1 VVDSC
6 DKYGTDIL
14 AYSPLQQ
21 GLLTGKFHVPS
32 DVPEGRRRTKLF
44 SSKSTD
50 LSRHGQMGAEDQTF
64 AAIDAIRAV
73 CDATGE
79 KMSST
84 ALSWLIAQK
93 RVASVIV
100 GASKPEQMEEN
111 CRLFEI
117 KAENMAKLNAATD
130 KLKEHFGEDP
140 DLWAKE
146 TRIR

>member
-1 VVDSC
+1 
-6 DKYGTDIL
+6 
-14 AYSPLQQ
+14 
-21 GLLTGKFHVPS
+21 
-32 DVPEGRRRTKLF
+32 
-44 SSKSTD
+44 
-50 LSRHGQMGAEDQTF
+50 MGAEDQTF

-117 KAENMAKLNAATD
+117 KAVR
-130 KLKEHFGEDP
+130 
-140 DLWAKE
+140 KE
-146 TRIR
+146 TKEEIETD